1 MPKLVS
7 RINRLPSAT
16 ATTNFI
22 NAESGIQ
29 AQTINSLNVTQQII
43 LPENI
48 TPEYAAQL
56 SSIFKGMP
64 VALPEDHVSHYEEWN
79 ELSKTYYNLFVL
91 ENEEYECG
99 AFSIPRDVSVC
110 RYMHREDIELFR
122 LLSDGTRNDIFNMP
136 CIFAKRNLDFRST
149 DENHPALLGRIT
161 DIAVQRSN
169 LKIRFSGY
177 QPIRQQLLN
186 ENPEAF
192 GLATSALRTE
202 LDEEHWSIKRINL
215 VHAIEKLGI
224 KVE

>member
-16 ATTNFI
+16 TTNFI
-22 NAESGIQ
+22 NAEGGIQ
-29 AQTINSLNVTQQII
+29 AQSINALNVTQQII

-64 VALPEDHVSHYEEWN
+64 VALPEDHASHIEEWN
-79 ELSKTYYNLFVL
+79 ELSKTRYNLFVL

-99 AFSIPRDVSVC
+99 MFSIPRDVSIC
-110 RYMHREDIELFR
+110 RYMQREDIDLFR
-122 LLSDGTRNDIFNMP
+122 LLSDGNKNDIFNMP
-136 CIFAKRNLDFRST
+136 CIFAKRNLDFRTT
-149 DENHPALLGRIT
+149 DENHPALLGRIS

-169 LKIRFSGY
+169 LKIRFTGY

-186 ENPEAF
+186 ENPEIF

-215 VHAIEKLGI
+215 IHAIEQLGI
-224 KVE
+224 KVK